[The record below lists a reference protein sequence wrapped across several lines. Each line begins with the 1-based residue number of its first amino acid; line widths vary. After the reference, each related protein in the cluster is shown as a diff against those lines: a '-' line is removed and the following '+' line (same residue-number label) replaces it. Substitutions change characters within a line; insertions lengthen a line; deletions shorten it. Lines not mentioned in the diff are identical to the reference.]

1 MAGQNYT
8 SVNVTKEQ
16 HEKLHRIAD
25 FKKAKITDVSVEM
38 AAEYIEN
45 FMDKNGEVMAEMEE
59 LENRMA
65 QLRTQF
71 KNPKE
76 Q

>member
-1 MAGQNYT
+1 MAKQYT
-8 SVNVTKEQ
+8 SINITEEQ
-16 HEKLHRIAD
+16 HGQLKRIAD
-25 FKKAKITDVSVEM
+25 FKKARITELGVEM
-38 AAEYIEN
+38 AERYIKD
-45 FMDKNGEVMAEMEE
+45 FMDKNGEIMAEMEE

>member
-1 MAGQNYT
+1 MAGPNYT

-16 HEKLHRIAD
+16 HEKLKRIAD

-38 AAEYIEN
+38 AAEYIES
-45 FMDKNGEVMAEMEE
+45 FMDKHGEVMAEMEE

-65 QLRTQF
+65 QLRMHF
-71 KNPKE
+71 KEPKK
-76 Q
+76 